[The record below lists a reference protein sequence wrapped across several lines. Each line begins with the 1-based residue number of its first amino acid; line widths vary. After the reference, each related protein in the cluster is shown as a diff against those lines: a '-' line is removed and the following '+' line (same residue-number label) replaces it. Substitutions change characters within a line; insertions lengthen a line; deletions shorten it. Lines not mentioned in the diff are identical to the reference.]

1 MAVTVKPSALPGVL
15 IVAVAVFSAFLGV
28 YLWFHRPAP
37 VTIVLYNGDKAQ
49 ELLTRAKTVGQ
60 ALTEQKI
67 TLKPRDVVV
76 PALDSPVTSGMEIDL
91 GILDRQVKE
100 AEKNQVFETQT
111 DYTNDLNVGEII
123 EFQQG
128 KDGRVRL
135 QIEDY
140 LLNGEEAFEKVLKT
154 TVLKPVKNAKV
165 LEGTAQ
171 KTKMYPMGRKM
182 RVAKTLT
189 LEATAYYPGP
199 ENNWPYSTGSTASGL
214 KAGYGIAAVDP
225 KRIKLKTPLYIEGYG
240 FALAGDTG
248 SAIKGDRIDLC
259 YDTYDEAQQFG
270 RKKVKV
276 YLLR

>member
-1 MAVTVKPSALPGVL
+1 LAVKPSALPGVL
-15 IVAVAVFSAFLGV
+15 IAVVAAFSALLGV
-28 YLWFHRPAP
+28 FLWLHRPLP
-37 VTIVLYNGDKAQ
+37 VKIILYTGDQ
-49 ELLTRAKTVGQ
+49 GREVLTRAKTVGQ
-60 ALTEQKI
+60 ALEEQKI
-67 TLKPRDVVV
+67 ILNPRDVVV
-76 PALDSPVTSGMEIDL
+76 PPLGFPVTNGMELDV
-91 GILDRQVKE
+91 GILERRVKE
-100 AEKNQVFETQT
+100 IEKNQPFETQT
-111 DYTNDLNVGEII
+111 DYTDSLNVGEII
-123 EFQQG
+123 EIQPG
-128 KDGRVRL
+128 KDGRVKL
-135 QIEDY
+135 ETEDY
-140 LLNGEEAFEKVLKT
+140 FLNGEEAFEKVLKT

-171 KTKMYPMGRKM
+171 KTKMYPLSRRM

-199 ENNWPYSTGSTASGL
+199 ENNWPYSTGSTASGM

-240 FALAGDTG
+240 YALAGDTG

>member
-1 MAVTVKPSALPGVL
+1 MT
-15 IVAVAVFSAFLGV
+15 VAVLSGFLGV
-28 YLWFHRPAP
+28 YLWIHRTAP
-37 VTIVLYNGDKAQ
+37 VKIVLYNGAKSL
-49 ELLTRAKTVGQ
+49 EILTRAKTVGQ
-60 ALTEQKI
+60 AIAEQKI
-67 TLKPRDVVV
+67 ELKSQDVVV
-76 PALDSPVTSGMEIDL
+76 PPLDFPVTSGMEIDL
-91 GILDRQVKE
+91 GVLERQVKE
-100 AEKNQVFETQT
+100 IEKTQPFETQT
-111 DYTNDLNVGEII
+111 DYTDSLNVDEII
-123 EFQQG
+123 EIQSG
-128 KDGRVRL
+128 KDGRVK
-135 QIEDY
+135 QQTEDY
-140 LLNGEEAFEKVLKT
+140 FLNGEEAFEKVLKT

-171 KTKMYPMGRKM
+171 KTKMYPLSRRM
-182 RVAKTLT
+182 RVAKIIT

-240 FALAGDTG
+240 YALAGDTG

>member
-1 MAVTVKPSALPGVL
+1 MAVKPSALPGVL
-15 IVAVAVFSAFLGV
+15 FAVVAAFSALLGV
-28 YLWFHRPAP
+28 FLWFHRPLP
-37 VTIVLYNGDKAQ
+37 EKIVLYTADQGL
-49 ELLTRAKTVGQ
+49 EVLTRAKTVGQ
-60 ALTEQKI
+60 ALEEQKI
-67 TLKPRDVVV
+67 VLNPRDVVV
-76 PALDSPVTSGMEIDL
+76 PPLDFPVTSGMDIDV
-91 GILDRQVKE
+91 GILEQRVKE
-100 AEKNQVFETQT
+100 AEKNQPFETHT
-111 DYTNDLNVGEII
+111 DFTDCLNVGEII
-123 EFQQG
+123 EIQQG
-128 KDGRVRL
+128 KDGRVKL
-135 QIEDY
+135 ETEDY
-140 LLNGEEAFEKVLKT
+140 FLNGEEAFEKVLKT

-171 KTKMYPMGRKM
+171 KTKMYPLNRRM
-182 RVAKTLT
+182 RVYKTLT

-240 FALAGDTG
+240 YALAGDTG

>member
-1 MAVTVKPSALPGVL
+1 MEVKPSALSGVL
-15 IVAVAVFSAFLGV
+15 IATVAVLSAFLGV
-28 YLWFHRPAP
+28 SLWLHRPAP
-37 VTIVLYNGDKAQ
+37 VRIVLYNGEKGQ
-49 ELLTRAKTVGQ
+49 EVLTRAKTVGQ
-60 ALTEQKI
+60 AIAEQRI
-67 TLKPRDVVV
+67 DLKPQDLAV
-76 PALDSPVTSGMEIDL
+76 PSLDSAVTSGMEIDL
-91 GILDRQVKE
+91 GILERRVKE
-100 AEKNQVFETQT
+100 TEKNQPYETHT
-111 DYTNDLNVGEII
+111 DYSDTLNVGEII

-128 KDGRVRL
+128 NDGRVR
-135 QIEDY
+135 QQTEDY
-140 LLNGEEAFEKVLKT
+140 FLNGEEAFEKVLKT

-189 LEATAYYPGP
+189 LAATAYYPGP

-225 KRIKLKTPLYIEGYG
+225 KRIKLKTPLFIEGYG
-240 FALAGDTG
+240 YALAADTG

-270 RKKVKV
+270 RKTVKV

>member
-1 MAVTVKPSALPGVL
+1 MKPSALPGV
-15 IVAVAVFSAFLGV
+15 IIAGVVALSALLGV
-28 YLWFHRPAP
+28 FLWFHRPLP
-37 VTIVLYNGDKAQ
+37 VKITLYNGGKSW
-49 ELLTRAKTVGQ
+49 EVLSRAKTVGE
-60 ALTEQKI
+60 AIREQKI
-67 TLKPRDVVV
+67 ILKPQDVVV
-76 PALDSPVTSGMEIDL
+76 PPVDAPVTSGTEIDL
-91 GILDRQVKE
+91 GILERRVKE
-100 AEKNQVFETQT
+100 FDKDTASQTQT
-111 DYTNDLNVGEII
+111 EYTDSLNVGEII
-123 EFQQG
+123 LVQPG
-128 KDGRVRL
+128 KDGRVKL
-135 QIEDY
+135 QTEEY
-140 LLNGEEAFEKVLKT
+140 LLNGEEAFEKVLNT

-171 KTKMYPMGRKM
+171 KTKMYPLSRKM

-225 KRIKLKTPLYIEGYG
+225 KKIKLKTPLYIEGYG